1 MHCPKLSHAG
11 TVRTIGRRMKNTYF
25 HMFRSAIFIVMIAA
39 CAVGAFAQSANE
51 PFLLAV
57 EDVFSISG
65 RGTIAVG
72 KVERGSVKVGDA
84 VEIVGAKGVAATIV
98 TAIEMFRK
106 MLPEA
111 KAGDEVGM
119 ILRGIEKT
127 AIERGDVIAKP
138 GSIKAFTRFKAKV
151 DVLSTAEGGRAK
163 PLPTGFRPLAAIR
176 TGSFSG
182 VLTLPAG
189 RAEAAPGEKG
199 VEVEIEL
206 TQAAP
211 LEKGTVISLREY
223 GRTVA
228 KGTVTEVI
236 PPK

>member
-1 MHCPKLSHAG
+1 MSSI
-11 TVRTIGRRMKNTYF
+11 TV
-25 HMFRSAIFIVMIAA
+25 V
-39 CAVGAFAQSANE
+39 AQNE
-51 PFLLAV
+51 QPFLLAV

-72 KVERGSVKVGDA
+72 KIERGSVKVGDA
-84 VEIVGAKGVAATIV
+84 VEIVGAKAVTPTTV

-106 MLPEA
+106 IVTEA
-111 KAGDEVGM
+111 KAGDNVGLM
-119 ILRGIEKT
+119 LRGVDKT
-127 AIERGDVIAKP
+127 AVERGNVIAKP
-138 GSIKAFTRFKAKV
+138 GSINTFARFKAKI

-182 VLTLPAG
+182 VMTLPAG

-211 LEKGTVISLREY
+211 LEKGTVIALREY

>member
-1 MHCPKLSHAG
+1 MLR
-11 TVRTIGRRMKNTYF
+11 VLYLFVI
-25 HMFRSAIFIVMIAA
+25 IAA
-39 CAVGAFAQSANE
+39 SSFAGLAQPANE

-65 RGTIAVG
+65 RGTIATG
-72 KVERGSVKVGDA
+72 KIERGSLKVGDA
-84 VEIVGAKGVAATIV
+84 VEVVGSKGITASTI

-106 MLPEA
+106 MVTEA
-111 KAGDEVGM
+111 KAGDEVGLL
-119 ILRGIEKT
+119 LRGVDK
-127 AIERGDVIAKP
+127 AAVERGNVIAKP
-138 GSIKAFTRFKAKV
+138 GSIKTFTKFKAKI
-151 DVLSTAEGGRAK
+151 DVLTTAEGGRAK
-163 PLPTGFRPLAAIR
+163 PLPNGFRPLVEIR

-182 VLTLPAG
+182 VLVLQAG
-189 RAEAAPGEKG
+189 KAELAQGEKG

-211 LEKGTVISLREY
+211 LEKGTVIALREY

-228 KGTVTEVI
+228 KGTVTAVI

>member
-1 MHCPKLSHAG
+1 MLRAAYLL
-11 TVRTIGRRMKNTYF
+11 VI
-25 HMFRSAIFIVMIAA
+25 IAA
-39 CAVGAFAQSANE
+39 LSLAEFAQPANE

-65 RGTIAVG
+65 RGTIATG
-72 KVERGSVKVGDA
+72 KIERGSVKVGDT
-84 VEIVGAKGVAATIV
+84 VEIVGSKGVTPTTV

-106 MLPEA
+106 MVNEA
-111 KAGDEVGM
+111 EAGDNVGLL
-119 ILRGIEKT
+119 LRGVERT
-127 AIERGDVIAKP
+127 AVERGNVIAKS
-138 GSIKAFTRFKAKV
+138 GSIKALTKFKAKI

-163 PLPTGFRPLAAIR
+163 PLPNGFRPLVEIR

-189 RAEAAPGEKG
+189 KTELAPGQKA

-211 LEKGTVISLREY
+211 LENEIAIALREY

-228 KGTVTEVI
+228 KGIVTAVI
-236 PPK
+236 APK